1 MRWGGTRRSFD
12 FPVGSNLLLWAMR
25 LWIEDS
31 RVSS

>member
-1 MRWGGTRRSFD
+1 MRRSFSL
-12 FPVGSNLLLWAMR
+12 PVGSNLLLLAMT